1 MEDLPKII
9 VVPPGP
15 KAKKVVALDT
25 KYLATSTKAAPI
37 VAERA
42 KGAVAWDVDGNR
54 YLDFTSGIGVVNTGH
69 CHPAVVKAVQEQA
82 ERMFH
87 FAGTDFYY
95 AAQAELAKMLCEV
108 TPGEFEKK
116 VFYTNSGAESVEAAI
131 KLTRWHSQ
139 RRQFIG
145 FTGAFHGRTMGA
157 LAITASK
164 AVHRDRFFPMMPGV
178 THIPFAYCYRCPYKM
193 EYPGCDVWCARILEE
208 VYFQGALP
216 PTEVAAMFME
226 PIQGEG
232 GYIPA
237 PPKWVPVMREITKRN
252 GILLVDDEVQAG
264 FGRTGKWFVIEHF
277 GVEPDVICLAK
288 GMGSGVPIGAIVFRK
303 ELDFGVQ
310 GAHSNTYGGNLLAVA
325 STKATIEVIQKE
337 KLVENA
343 AKLGRHLRRRLEE
356 LAERHEGIGDV
367 RGLGLMQMTE
377 FVKDRRTKERDPKFR
392 DAVEVEA
399 YRRGLLLLGCGRSG
413 IRYIPPLIITKRQ
426 IDAAM
431 DILDAAMKAAEK

>member
-1 MEDLPKII
+1 MPE
-9 VVPPGP
+9 
-15 KAKKVVALDT
+15 
-25 KYLATSTKAAPI
+25 
-37 VAERA
+37 
-42 KGAVAWDVDGNR
+42 
-54 YLDFTSGIGVVNTGH
+54 
-69 CHPAVVKAVQEQA
+69 
-82 ERMFH
+82 
-87 FAGTDFYY
+87 
-95 AAQAELAKMLCEV
+95 
-108 TPGEFEKK
+108 
-116 VFYTNSGAESVEAAI
+116 
-131 KLTRWHSQ
+131 
-139 RRQFIG
+139 
-145 FTGAFHGRTMGA
+145 
-157 LAITASK
+157 
-164 AVHRDRFFPMMPGV
+164 MPGV
-178 THIPFAYCYRCPYKM
+178 FHVPYAYCYRCPYKM

-264 FGRTGKWFVIEHF
+264 FGRTGKWFAIEHF

-310 GAHSNTYGGNLLAVA
+310 GAHSNTYGGNLLAMA

-356 LAERHEGIGDV
+356 LAEGHEGIGDV

-413 IRYIPPLIITKRQ
+413 IRYIPPLIVTKRQ
-426 IDAAM
+426 IDAAV
-431 DILDAAMKAAEK
+431 DIMDAAMRAAAK